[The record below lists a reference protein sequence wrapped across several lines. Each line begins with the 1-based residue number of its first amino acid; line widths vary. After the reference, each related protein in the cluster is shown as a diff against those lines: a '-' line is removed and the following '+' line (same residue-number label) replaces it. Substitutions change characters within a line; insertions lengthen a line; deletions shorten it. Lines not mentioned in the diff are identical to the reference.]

1 MPQVCRGLACLM
13 VALHHGAS
21 LVDHRYGVMPLLG
34 STEVGYSGVYM
45 FLAISGLIIYWAHR
59 HELDDVR
66 NAPRYVAKRFV
77 RVYPFYW
84 IVLFA
89 LGAGKLFGD
98 GMTLRGFLDN
108 AIFFNPHAKSLIIPV
123 AWTLAYEVV
132 FYAVFVTFYVRR
144 ALGFSVFAAWFA
156 LVLLNHHFAFSA
168 WFGLGLLNAVFLPG
182 LLVSVALVALRER
195 LDREQRDRIG
205 VTSVAIGALV
215 FGVAAWYCLSLSDH
229 AQIWSNAWLA
239 LGFGVASALFLLG
252 SVSDTIETSLARR
265 RWLLLIGDASY
276 SIYIT
281 HFFFQKRTA
290 NALRSLDWIPAEKN
304 QAIALLLLTLF
315 MVMALGGGI
324 LVHKLIEKP
333 LLARTRDL
341 LGIGASTR

>member
-1 MPQVCRGLACLM
+1 M

-21 LVDHRYGVMPLLG
+21 LVDHRYGVMPLFG
-34 STEVGYSGVYM
+34 STEFGYSGVYM

-59 HELDDVR
+59 DELGDVR
-66 NAPRYVAKRFV
+66 NAPRYLAKRFV

-84 IVLFA
+84 IVLLA

-98 GMTLRGFLDN
+98 EMTLQGFLDN

-132 FYAVFVTFYVRR
+132 FYAVFLTFYVRR
-144 ALGFSVFAAWFA
+144 ALGFAVFATWFA
-156 LVLLNHHFAFSA
+156 LVLANRYFAFSP
-168 WFGLGLLNAVFLPG
+168 WFGFGLLNAIFLPG
-182 LLVSVALVALRER
+182 LIVSVALVAARER
-195 LDREQRDRIG
+195 LDRERRDRIG
-205 VTSVAIGALV
+205 LASVAIGALL
-215 FGVAAWYCLSLSDH
+215 FGVSAGYCLSLSDH
-229 AQIWSNAWLA
+229 AQIWSNPWLA
-239 LGFGVASALFLLG
+239 LGFGSSSALLLLG

-290 NALRSLDWIPAEKN
+290 NLLRSLDWVPAEKN
-304 QAIALLLLTLF
+304 HVIALLLLVLI
-315 MVMALGGGI
+315 MAIALAGGL
-324 LVHKLIEKP
+324 LVHKWVEKP
-333 LLARTRDL
+333 LLRRSRQWLGLSGSAR
-341 LGIGASTR
+341 